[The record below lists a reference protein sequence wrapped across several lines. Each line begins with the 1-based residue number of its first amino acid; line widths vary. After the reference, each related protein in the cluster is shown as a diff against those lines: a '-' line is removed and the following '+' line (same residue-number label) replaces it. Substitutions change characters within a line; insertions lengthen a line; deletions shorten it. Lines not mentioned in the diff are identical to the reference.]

1 MHVNMIQNTWES
13 VYKLDASRYGVWK
26 TIHNYTWITINVA
39 ISIALYLYTVATFY
53 NYYSL
58 AHFLQPLHARVQ
70 YTATQYKDAVREAL
84 FCCFSKLIV

>member
-13 VYKLDASRYGVWK
+13 VYKVDASRYGVWK

-39 ISIALYLYTVATFY
+39 ISMALYLYTVATFY

-70 YTATQYKDAVREAL
+70 YTATQFTRMLYEKHCFVAL
-84 FCCFSKLIV
+84 VS